1 MNFLQE
7 PKAIFHVYLVT
18 LSYPKKKQVP
28 QCTEA
33 STLQQQV
40 QLKAKKKINELNESS
55 EELLST
61 KKEDCKW
68 NF

>member
-18 LSYPKKKQVP
+18 LSYPKKNKYRNVQKQAHCNNKCSLR
-28 QCTEA
+28 Q
-33 STLQQQV
+33 
-40 QLKAKKKINELNESS
+40 KKKINELNESS
-55 EELLST
+55 EELLGT